1 VIALHALSFIAGAA
15 LVIWVLYS
23 ALVTVVLPRGE
34 SATLTRLVFIGWRAV
49 FVVFA
54 LRAKTFD
61 TQDRIM
67 AFFGPVAL
75 LTLPFA
81 WLVLVLLGYTG
92 IYWALGGVG
101 LLGAFTEA
109 GSLFTFAFQAPHA
122 VPQLVLSY
130 SEAALGLGLVALLI
144 SYLPSLYAAFS
155 RREQL
160 VTLLETR
167 AGNPP
172 SVAQMLR
179 RFYVIHGLD
188 QLGPQ
193 FALWE
198 EWFAD
203 VEETH
208 TSYPALVNFRSPLP
222 RRNWLTSA
230 GAVLDSA
237 SFAASTLDQPREP
250 RAELC
255 IRAGYLC
262 LRRIAKTFSIAHRDD
277 PEPGDPISITREEY
291 DEVYD
296 QLLADGLPL
305 KEDRDQAWRDF
316 AGWRVNYD
324 DVLVPLARLILAP
337 EAPWSSDRESYPMP
351 RVRIL
356 RRRHRPVRA

>member
-1 VIALHALSFIAGAA
+1 VIALHAVAFVAGFA
-15 LVIWVLYS
+15 LVGWVLLS
-23 ALVTVVLPRGE
+23 AVVTVVLPRGE
-34 SATLTRLVFIGWRAV
+34 SATLTRVVFLSWRRV
-49 FVVFA
+49 FVFFA
-54 LRAKTFD
+54 RRARTWE
-61 TQDRIM
+61 TEDRIM
-67 AFFGPVAL
+67 AFFAPIAL

-81 WLVLVLLGYTG
+81 WLVLVLIGYWG
-92 IYWALGGVG
+92 MFWALGGVA
-101 LLGAFTEA
+101 LRGAFTEA
-109 GSLFTFAFQAPHA
+109 GSLFTFAFKAPPGIA
-122 VPQLVLSY
+122 QTILSY

-172 SVAQMLR
+172 SVREMLR
-179 RFYVIHGLD
+179 RFYIIHGLEE
-188 QLGPQ
+188 LGPQ

-198 EWFAD
+198 QWFAD

-208 TSYPALVNFRSPLP
+208 TSNAALVNFRSPIP
-222 RRNWLTSA
+222 NRNWLTSA

-262 LRRIAKTFSIAHRDD
+262 LRHIAHTFGIPHRHNPAPTDAISVTRD
-277 PEPGDPISITREEY
+277 EY
-291 DEVYD
+291 DNVYN
-296 QLLADGLPL
+296 QLVSDGLPL
-305 KEDRDQAWRDF
+305 KPDREQAWRDF

-324 DVLVPLARLILAP
+324 DVLVPLARLIRAP
-337 EAPWSSDRESYPMP
+337 EAPWSSDRDMYPVP
-351 RVRIL
+351 KIPIRK
-356 RRRHRPVRA
+356 RRRLHEGG

>member
-1 VIALHALSFIAGAA
+1 VIALHALAFIAGAA
-15 LVIWVLYS
+15 LVLWVLYS

-34 SATLTRLVFIGWRAV
+34 SATLTRFVFIGWRGV
-49 FVVFA
+49 FVFFA
-54 LRAKTFD
+54 RRAKTFD

-67 AFFGPVAL
+67 SFFGPVAL

-92 IYWALGGVG
+92 IYWSLGGVTVR
-101 LLGAFTEA
+101 GAFIEA
-109 GSLFTFAFQAPHA
+109 GSLFTFAFEAPHGIA
-122 VPQLVLSY
+122 QIILAY
-130 SEAALGLGLVALLI
+130 TEAALGLGLVALLI

-172 SVAQMLR
+172 SVVQMLR
-179 RFYVIHGLD
+179 RFYTIHGLD

-237 SFAASTLDQPREP
+237 AFAASTLDQPREP

-255 IRAGYLC
+255 MRAGYLC
-262 LRRIAKTFSIAHRDD
+262 LRRIAKTFSVPFNVD
-277 PEPGDPISITREEY
+277 PAPDDPISVTREEY

-296 QLLADGLPL
+296 QLLAEGLPL
-305 KEDRDQAWRDF
+305 KRDRDQAWRDF

-337 EAPWSSDRESYPMP
+337 EAPWSSDRETYPEP
-351 RVRIL
+351 RVRI
-356 RRRHRPVRA
+356 RRTRHRARV

>member
-1 VIALHALSFIAGAA
+1 MIAVHALAFVGGALLVA
-15 LVIWVLYS
+15 LVLYS
-23 ALVTVVLPRGE
+23 AVVTVVLPRGE
-34 SATLTRLVFIGWRAV
+34 SATLTRVVFIGWRSV
-49 FVVFA
+49 FVFFA
-54 LRAKTFD
+54 NRTKTFES
-61 TQDRIM
+61 TDRIM
-67 AFFGPVAL
+67 AFYGPVGL

-81 WLVLVLLGYTG
+81 WLMFVVVGYTG
-92 IYWALGGVG
+92 IFWALGGIG
-101 LLGAFTEA
+101 LRGAFTEA
-109 GSLFTFAFQAPHA
+109 GSVFTFGFRAPPA
-122 VPQLVLSY
+122 LPQTILAY
-130 SEAALGLGLVALLI
+130 TEAALGLGLIALLI

-172 SVAQMLR
+172 SVHEMLR
-179 RFYVIHGLD
+179 RFYIIHGLD

-237 SFAASTLDQPREP
+237 SFAASTIDQEREP

-262 LRRIAKTFSIAHRDD
+262 LRRIAKIFGIPHKMNPA
-277 PEPGDPISITREEY
+277 PEDPISITREEY
-291 DEVYD
+291 DAVYD
-296 QLLADGLPL
+296 QLAAEGLPL

-337 EAPWSSDRESYPMP
+337 EAPWSSDRDMYPMP
-351 RVRIL
+351 RVAIF
-356 RRRHRPVRA
+356 RRHRPVRA